1 MKRTTP
7 GSHQKKLTKIGQPYI
22 CHRKKESFDSSIKGN
37 LQVFQNHRKQAKIKV
52 VFHPFPSLGLNKPP

>member
-7 GSHQKKLTKIGQPYI
+7 GSHPKKLNYIGQHNI
-22 CHRKKESFDSSIKGN
+22 CQRKKESFDSSIKGN

-52 VFHPFPSLGLNKPP
+52 VFHPFPSLGLNKTP